1 MAKIL
6 KFFQTIRNNWKKSVV
21 GVAALSYGVSYSKDI
36 YDTEQLMRQYCESAS
51 QYGDAPCPNNV
62 KHRHVTIILNP
73 NAKKGKAKKLF
84 QNYCEPLLHL
94 AGIAV
99 TVIQTESENEAR
111 KIIMNLNTPTDAI
124 IVAGGDGTLSDVL
137 TGLVR
142 KYNSNI
148 NSVKQCPIGILPL
161 GQTNRV
167 ARSLYR
173 EYDRLSDVNQI
184 IEATMAIVSERSKMM
199 DMIEVEPVEENPEEP
214 VKPIYAMGAIEW
226 GAWKDAHAFAK
237 KYWYWGPLRKYAT
250 YILNGYKGSL
260 NWNCDATI
268 KYTNPCKGCS
278 RCHQS
283 DFLLNESIN
292 TNKRWW
298 HAFIPKKGITMT
310 ENVDYSTV
318 INEQCGILHELP
330 VSTCELHIET
340 SNIHKSQDLS
350 PASLKVKTGP
360 KDVGYFSFVNL
371 GWKQENDNN
380 EPLCVQILEAK
391 DIELTPQQMK
401 KENTLYI
408 DNEEYELKTV
418 KIKLLSQAVKVFCP
432 EFVGSNV

>member
-1 MAKIL
+1 MNLGSKQKLPCNQEKIPYI
-6 KFFQTIRNNWKKSVV
+6 FTNFQICLNLWVRDLLLLVIN
-21 GVAALSYGVSYSKDI
+21 Y
-36 YDTEQLMRQYCESAS
+36 
-51 QYGDAPCPNNV
+51 
-62 KHRHVTIILNP
+62 HVIVCR
-73 NAKKGKAKKLF
+73 KAKKLF

-167 ARSLYR
+167 ARSLYG

-199 DMIEVEPVEENPEEP
+199 DMIEVEPVEVRLNYVKYILNFCNGFELHLCIVLLSKDNPEEP

-237 KYWYWGPLRKYAT
+237 KYWYWGPLRKYVQVA
-250 YILNGYKGSL
+250 
-260 NWNCDATI
+260 
-268 KYTNPCKGCS
+268 
-278 RCHQS
+278 
-283 DFLLNESIN
+283 
-292 TNKRWW
+292 
-298 HAFIPKKGITMT
+298 GI
-310 ENVDYSTV
+310 
-318 INEQCGILHELP
+318 
-330 VSTCELHIET
+330 
-340 SNIHKSQDLS
+340 
-350 PASLKVKTGP
+350 
-360 KDVGYFSFVNL
+360 F
-371 GWKQENDNN
+371 
-380 EPLCVQILEAK
+380 
-391 DIELTPQQMK
+391 
-401 KENTLYI
+401 
-408 DNEEYELKTV
+408 
-418 KIKLLSQAVKVFCP
+418 
-432 EFVGSNV
+432 